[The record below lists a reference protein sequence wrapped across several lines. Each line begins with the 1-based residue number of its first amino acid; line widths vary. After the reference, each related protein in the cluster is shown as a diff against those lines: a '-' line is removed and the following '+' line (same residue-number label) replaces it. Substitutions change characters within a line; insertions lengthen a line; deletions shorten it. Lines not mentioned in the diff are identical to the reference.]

1 MDEAKTSNGSH
12 DWACDAAGRL
22 VAGHVVDEGV
32 CLLLGAAD
40 TGKTSLV
47 LALAN
52 ALSAEKP
59 VGIVDAD
66 IGQSHIGPPTTV
78 GCAIASAPVDDLS
91 GLSPLAI
98 AFAGDVTP
106 VGHLLQ
112 FTAALQQCLVC
123 LEPTVDT
130 ILIDTPGLVSGG
142 AASALWWTVHRMV
155 RPDVILAVQRE
166 NELDCILTGLCTFDT
181 RIERIQTPPDIPVK
195 SPERRRKY
203 RTDLFRKYFQNATRH
218 TIDLS
223 EVALQTGRSIYH
235 RACANCLVALKDR
248 KGCDIA
254 LGLIEKEPEGE
265 KVVIKTPLPD
275 LKNVCGLAIGDV
287 TLDLSV

>member
-1 MDEAKTSNGSH
+1 MDETKISNGSH

-52 ALSAEKP
+52 ALSVQKP

-91 GLSPLAI
+91 GLAPLAI
-98 AFAGDVTP
+98 AFVGDVTP

-112 FTAALQQCLVC
+112 FTGALWQCLVC

-155 RPDVILAVQRE
+155 RPDVILAVQRG

-203 RTDLFRKYFQNATRH
+203 RTDLFGKYFQNATRC

-223 EVALQTGRSIYH
+223 EVALQTGRSIH
-235 RACANCLVALKDR
+235 RGAFANRLVALKNR

-254 LGLIEKEPEGE
+254 LGLIEKELEGK